1 MKMNFKRMLVINTI
15 WLLFFSCG
23 KQKNDVPL
31 EFTSRIEVN
40 RNDKYIKYF
49 ENITW
54 ENRIGLTEEKTITI
68 FIDSCHGLYREYPI
82 KVMIPVLVHR
92 LTNIGLREN
101 LFEWEYIR
109 DYLTKTKNLSD
120 KEYDEYLLSNID
132 QSKLSNQ
139 HSWYSHY
146 YSFHDDILEALII
159 RQCKLLR
166 DGKDQNIILEDRLLN
181 NYQKTVL
188 KYSRL
193 PHSLAIDSLIME
205 IAKKEV
211 NGHNLVKVLMQYGT
225 EGTREVKKFITNEK
239 NISNSGKNL
248 LLYYLKE
255 KVKSDLKKAEQ
266 IQLLEYLTTDT
277 IYKRRFKNQLAPI
290 AMINHEITGK
300 DLEVCSIEI
309 GIGIGIDIE
318 ANKKKK
324 RIYEEEKKARIEEIR
339 QEILIKQNR
348 RK

>member
-1 MKMNFKRMLVINTI
+1 
-15 WLLFFSCG
+15 
-23 KQKNDVPL
+23 
-31 EFTSRIEVN
+31 
-40 RNDKYIKYF
+40 
-49 ENITW
+49 
-54 ENRIGLTEEKTITI
+54 
-68 FIDSCHGLYREYPI
+68 
-82 KVMIPVLVHR
+82 
-92 LTNIGLREN
+92 
-101 LFEWEYIR
+101 
-109 DYLTKTKNLSD
+109 
-120 KEYDEYLLSNID
+120 
-132 QSKLSNQ
+132 
-139 HSWYSHY
+139 
-146 YSFHDDILEALII
+146 
-159 RQCKLLR
+159 
-166 DGKDQNIILEDRLLN
+166 
-181 NYQKTVL
+181 
-188 KYSRL
+188 
-193 PHSLAIDSLIME
+193 
-205 IAKKEV
+205 
-211 NGHNLVKVLMQYGT
+211 MQYGT

-309 GIGIGIDIE
+309 GIDIE